1 MGYFFAGIM
10 FLIAFLNGIAKKT
23 SIFLHLKKRASII
36 VVNTIIY
43 SMALAGTSWV
53 GAKII
58 RIMISWYE
66 MTV

>member
-23 SIFLHLKKRASII
+23 SFFFNLKKRASII
-36 VVNTIIY
+36 VLNTVIY
-43 SMALAGTSWV
+43 TIALAGTFWV
-53 GAKII
+53 GVKII